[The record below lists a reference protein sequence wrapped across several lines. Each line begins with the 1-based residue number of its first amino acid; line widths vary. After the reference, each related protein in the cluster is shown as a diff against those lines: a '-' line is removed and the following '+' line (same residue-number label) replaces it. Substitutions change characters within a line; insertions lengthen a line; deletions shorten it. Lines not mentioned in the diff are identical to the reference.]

1 MSNEKKKKVE
11 INGEELTLKDSSW
24 VDKEGN
30 EFVSD
35 EEYIEYLRELLEKKE
50 SEEKKEDSTK

>member
-1 MSNEKKKKVE
+1 MSNEEKKVQ

-24 VDKEGN
+24 VDKDGN

-35 EEYIEYLRELLEKKE
+35 EEYLEYLRELLEKKE
-50 SEEKKEDSTK
+50 PEEKKDSTDK